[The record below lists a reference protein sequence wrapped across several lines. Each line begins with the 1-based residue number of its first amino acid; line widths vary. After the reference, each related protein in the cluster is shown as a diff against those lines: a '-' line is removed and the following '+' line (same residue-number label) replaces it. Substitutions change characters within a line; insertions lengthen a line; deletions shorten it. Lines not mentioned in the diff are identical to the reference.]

1 LVPLDREVALR
12 LRGVGVPVVCV
23 VNKADHPGLDRQAGE
38 FHALGFEPLVCVSS
52 QQDRGRAELLACV
65 LEMLGSA
72 ATEES
77 GDGVQPELKVAI
89 VGRRNVGK
97 STFVNTLA
105 RAERMIVSEVPGTT
119 RDSVDVRFEL
129 DGKVMIAIDTPGLR
143 RIKSMD
149 TDVEF
154 YSLHRAQRSIRRA
167 NVVFHF
173 FDATQR
179 ISKVDKQL
187 CDYIS
192 EQHKPC
198 VFVVNKWD
206 LMVGKSPTERWV
218 DYLHDTFRT
227 MRYAPIA
234 FITAKTGKNVKAL
247 LNHGQMLLKQAR
259 RRVTTGQLNRTLR
272 AAITANPPPLV
283 QGKRPKI
290 FYATQV
296 GVEPPTLVLFC
307 NAPRSLSLPYQR
319 YLLGVVRQELPFAEV
334 PVKLYFRKR
343 TAADRPGA
351 VDGLHSSDEA

>member
-1 LVPLDREVALR
+1 
-12 LRGVGVPVVCV
+12 
-23 VNKADHPGLDRQAGE
+23 
-38 FHALGFEPLVCVSS
+38 
-52 QQDRGRAELLACV
+52 
-65 LEMLGSA
+65 
-72 ATEES
+72 
-77 GDGVQPELKVAI
+77 
-89 VGRRNVGK
+89 
-97 STFVNTLA
+97 
-105 RAERMIVSEVPGTT
+105 
-119 RDSVDVRFEL
+119 
-129 DGKVMIAIDTPGLR
+129 
-143 RIKSMD
+143 
-149 TDVEF
+149 
-154 YSLHRAQRSIRRA
+154 
-167 NVVFHF
+167 
-173 FDATQR
+173 
-179 ISKVDKQL
+179 
-187 CDYIS
+187 
-192 EQHKPC
+192 
-198 VFVVNKWD
+198 
-206 LMVGKSPTERWV
+206 
-218 DYLHDTFRT
+218 